1 MVAVVANHN
10 SEQQLLGRAGDQ
22 LAVNRDVV
30 DVPPRAAP
38 GLIRTHSE
46 PYHYGLPGKAA
57 QIHDDLPES
66 AKAAIH
72 PGRLARK
79 RVLTVTAKG
88 RDGAGVAAA
97 DDIGSQVLKI
107 AASRDF
113 QNAAVKRA
121 TLEFECVKEDK
132 LDAMPVARHLYRNCV
147 QVRICDLGQI

>member
-1 MVAVVANHN
+1 MANGVWGRRCAALGKDFPAHGAKHGLTRILTVAVVANHN

-113 QNAAVKRA
+113 QNA
-121 TLEFECVKEDK
+121 
-132 LDAMPVARHLYRNCV
+132 
-147 QVRICDLGQI
+147 